1 MGMMD
6 RDYMKDQGRQ
16 RPFSPPPE
24 RSGTST
30 LIIVIIFVAALFA
43 LYQIADWKLDQ
54 RTAEMATDRVGITA
68 KSIRRQTEPPAQPF
82 PQQPRH
88 QDASET
94 AAGTR
99 IVTKCVINGKTSYG
113 DSACAQGAT
122 STQVTTH
129 ADHNL
134 MAPVL
139 PKATRPIDEPVS
151 QPIVVSQINPSPDV
165 AANKTECQYLN
176 AEIAHL
182 DAMARQPQSMQ
193 MQDWIKDQRK
203 KLRDRQFRI
212 PCQ

>member
-1 MGMMD
+1 MD
-6 RDYMKDQGRQ
+6 RDYMKDQRRQ

-24 RSGTST
+24 RSVTST

-43 LYQIADWKLDQ
+43 LYKIADWKLDQ
-54 RTAEMATDRVGITA
+54 RTAEIATDRAGTTA
-68 KSIRRQTEPPAQPF
+68 KSIRRQTEPPVPPF
-82 PQQPRH
+82 PQPPRH
-88 QDASET
+88 QDAPEA

-113 DSACAQGAT
+113 DSTCSQGAT
-122 STQVTTH
+122 STLVTTR

-134 MAPVL
+134 MAPVR
-139 PKATRPIDEPVS
+139 PQATPPIEEPVT
-151 QPIVVSQINPSPDV
+151 QPIVVSQINPSPD
-165 AANKTECQYLN
+165 AAAKKTECQYLN

-182 DAMARQPQSMQ
+182 DAVARQPQSMQ

-212 PCQ
+212 QCQ